1 MWAHQQ
7 GLLRRNGDNCI
18 AAHHFIWRY
27 LYAIMQAAQTPTSKL
42 RVVTP
47 DKEGSMNMLWQ
58 QKEFAGMQQ
67 RIADGNGSRN

>member
-1 MWAHQQ
+1 
-7 GLLRRNGDNCI
+7 
-18 AAHHFIWRY
+18 
-27 LYAIMQAAQTPTSKL
+27 MQAAQTPTSKL

-67 RIADGNGSRN
+67 RIADGKGSIN